1 MLRQFILLTKFFYRQ
16 IIFEKRAGAGTTYQT
31 PNAAPTRIRETNRK
45 WSIPVV
51 VVKKSLEMVRGE
63 HEENFRKMK
72 REKKKR
78 GLLPP
83 LIQTLA
89 GTHGALDVQRTDV
102 LPVLL
107 EQRDQEVDGQTDVGR
122 QVVRLHGN
130 VTDSHG

>member
-1 MLRQFILLTKFFYRQ
+1 MTT
-16 IIFEKRAGAGTTYQT
+16 FEK

-45 WSIPVV
+45 WSTPVV

-63 HEENFRKMK
+63 LEDYFRRMK
-72 REKKKR
+72 REKQR
-78 GLLPP
+78 GLLST

-89 GTHGALDVQRTDV
+89 GTHGALDVERTDV

-107 EQRDQEVDGQTDVGR
+107 EQRDQKVDGQTDVGR

-130 VTDSHG
+130 VADSHG